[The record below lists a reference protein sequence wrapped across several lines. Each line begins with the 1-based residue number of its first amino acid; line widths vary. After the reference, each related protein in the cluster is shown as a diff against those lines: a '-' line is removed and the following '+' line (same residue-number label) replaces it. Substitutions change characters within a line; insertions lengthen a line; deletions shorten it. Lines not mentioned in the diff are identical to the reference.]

1 MGDGEVMVNVRTLNP
16 GMVGSGDVYFVLTIT
31 MLLPSGSS
39 GRVNELRKDDSSYA
53 SGDIV
58 MFNTVLEV
66 DNTYNFSVLVGN
78 EYGMST
84 TNSITVQ
91 ITGRNIASNELL
103 LLQAMSLSIYLSHT
117 NTHTRHTTHT
127 HQHTHTTQYTHAT
140 HAHARTHLY
149 ATHIHHTYH
158 THITHHTHTHTH
170 TPCIPAI
177 PTSATTVRVV
187 SAGKFPINTR

>member
-1 MGDGEVMVNVRTLNP
+1 MIVIIYIYIYIIITGIPQKPEKPEVTEMGDGEVMVNVRTLNP

-91 ITGRNIASNELL
+91 ITGRNIASN
-103 LLQAMSLSIYLSHT
+103 
-117 NTHTRHTTHT
+117 
-127 HQHTHTTQYTHAT
+127 
-140 HAHARTHLY
+140 
-149 ATHIHHTYH
+149 
-158 THITHHTHTHTH
+158 
-170 TPCIPAI
+170 
-177 PTSATTVRVV
+177 
-187 SAGKFPINTR
+187 